1 MPRRSLCLLLFVFL
15 AGLSPSVCAENT
27 HTDRPPDQILIISSE
42 PGGAYD
48 ETIEVMRAE
57 LARLQ
62 PAPVIEVRHWDEA
75 KPTGSAGVI
84 VTIGAKAA
92 AEVGAGPKAAIV
104 INTLLPSHSFAQ
116 IHETRS
122 AEDMRRITAVFL
134 DQPVR
139 RQIALVR
146 EALPDWTTIALI
158 SGPTTHELGL
168 ALAAEARRSGLSV
181 RHSDI
186 ESDRELFRALQH
198 TLESPALLIAVPDRD
213 LYNSRT
219 IQNIVL
225 TSYRRNSPLIGFSAA
240 YVRAGALIAVYSRPA
255 QIAAQTAEAVAAILQ
270 GATMPSPRY
279 PEAFEIEINQ
289 TVARSLRIR
298 LDSAR
303 VLEARLRLLEHGVEH
318 D

>member
-1 MPRRSLCLLLFVFL
+1 MPRRSLCLLLFVFV
-15 AGLSPSVCAENT
+15 AGLIPSVCAENT
-27 HTDRPPDQILIISSE
+27 HTDRPPGQVLIISSE

-48 ETIEVMRAE
+48 ETIDVLRAE

-62 PAPVIEVRHWDEA
+62 PAPDIEVRQWEMAAPAVD
-75 KPTGSAGVI
+75 AGVI

-92 AEVGAGPKAAIV
+92 ATVGAGSETAV
-104 INTLLPSHSFAQ
+104 VVNTLLPSHSFAH
-116 IHETRS
+116 IHETRN
-122 AEDMRRITAVFL
+122 ADDMRRITAVFL

-158 SGPTTHELGL
+158 SGPTTHELSL
-168 ALAAEARRSGLSV
+168 ALRAEAHRSGLSV
-181 RHSDI
+181 RYSDI
-186 ESDRELFRALQH
+186 ESDRELFRALQQ

-219 IQNIVL
+219 IQNILL
-225 TSYRRNSPLIGFSAA
+225 TSYRRNSPLVGFSAA
-240 YVRAGALIAVYSRPA
+240 YVRAGALIAVYTQPA
-255 QIAAQTAEAVAAILQ
+255 QIAIQTAEAVAAVLHG
-270 GATMPSPRY
+270 GAVPPPRY
-279 PEAFEIEINQ
+279 PEAFKVDINP

-298 LDSAR
+298 LDSAPA
-303 VLEARLRLLEHGVEH
+303 LEARLRQLERGAAH